1 MGSRPKRSGFTLIE
15 LLVVI
20 AIIALLVSILLPSL
34 AMARQL
40 ARITTAHAEL
50 RGITIG
56 LALYRQENDQDIP
69 PTRMSCSSGLTYELP
84 VELAGHLPRG
94 VKSGVEIAKMVD
106 PFGRTY
112 RYRAP
117 GGAILNEYTP
127 VADAATLWIPDRLKS
142 PSPSPGRYYNDPAES
157 PVRYAVW
164 SYGPDEQSP
173 KFVIPGR
180 LPVPRWTWLTGP
192 GDTGVITHFED
203 RHGRIEKSP

>member
-1 MGSRPKRSGFTLIE
+1 MQSRGFTLIE

-50 RGITIG
+50 RGIT
-56 LALYRQENDQDIP
+56 LAMTLYRQENDQQIP
-69 PTRMSCSSGLTYELP
+69 PVRMSCSSGLAYELP
-84 VELAGHLPRG
+84 LELAGHLPRG
-94 VKSGVEIAKMVD
+94 TKSGVDIAKMVD

-117 GGAILNEYTP
+117 GPGILNEYTLVP
-127 VADAATLWIPDRLKS
+127 DGATLWVPDRLAS
-142 PSPSPGRYYNDPAES
+142 QTPCPGRYHNDPAES

-164 SYGPDEQSP
+164 SYGPDERSP
-173 KFVIPGR
+173 KFTVPGR
-180 LPVPRWTWLTGP
+180 LPVPRWTWLTAP